1 MPSIINA
8 STAGAGGVVTTADS
22 SGVLELQAGGTTV
35 TTLTSSGM
43 TVTRTILPSATN
55 TLDLGSTSVRWRN
68 IFTNDLHL
76 SNGIGDYTIVE
87 GEDELFLYNNKR
99 NKVYKFALIEVDPS
113 EAPAKA
119 KVE

>member
-1 MPSIINA
+1 MSIVIDG
-8 STAGAGGVVTTADS
+8 TAGLSVPSLS
-22 SGVLELQAGGTTV
+22 SGSTV
-35 TTLTSSGM
+35 TA
-43 TVTRTILPSATN
+43 ATN
-55 TLDLGSTSVRWRN
+55 IVASGTLSVTGTSTLGTVLPPTTNTVDLGSTSVRWRN